1 MTWLP
6 HVLSAISSSL
16 SGISGLQPPRDPW
29 KTRTYFRPRGTQPAA
44 TLPHLLPEEGMNTGR
59 HPVFQIQYLS
69 PSFSVCCLFFYF
81 PFFWGV
87 GVLFRFN
94 MFIFSLQCCLDDECL
109 HVANSVD
116 AKASDGA
123 HRRPLIFS
131 WQDGGR
137 RYSSATVSARS

>member
-44 TLPHLLPEEGMNTGR
+44 TLPHLLPEEGMNKGR
-59 HPVFQIQYLS
+59 HPVFQIQYRF
-69 PSFSVCCLFFYF
+69 PSFSVCCLFDLFSFFGGRRYYF
-81 PFFWGV
+81 F
-87 GVLFRFN
+87 L
-94 MFIFSLQCCLDDECL
+94 ICSYFSLQCCLDDECL